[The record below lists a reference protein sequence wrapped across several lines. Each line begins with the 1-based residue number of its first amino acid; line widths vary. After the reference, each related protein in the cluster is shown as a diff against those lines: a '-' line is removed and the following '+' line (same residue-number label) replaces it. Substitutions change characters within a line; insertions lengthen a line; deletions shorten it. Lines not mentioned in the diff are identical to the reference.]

1 MILIAILFGII
12 QGITEFFP
20 ISSSGHLLL
29 FHRIVGLPFADE
41 LAFDVALHLAAL
53 LALVWIFRSEVAWLT
68 VAWFKGFSGKSS
80 PESRLAWL
88 IILASLPALLVGYFF
103 GDGIEAGFRSPA
115 VVIFNLA
122 AVGVLMI
129 IPGNS
134 DRNKSDLR
142 DLATMTAVAIGI
154 FQALAIFPG
163 VSRSGITIIAG
174 IFFGLKR
181 QAALKFSF
189 LSAMPVLAAAS
200 LAKVPDL
207 FSGGSGSTAWIAI
220 TLGFIAALLTSLVAI
235 KFLMRL
241 LEKYGLR
248 PFGIYRLALAA
259 VMAIIFYGLA

>member
-1 MILIAILFGII
+1 M
-12 QGITEFFP
+12 T
-20 ISSSGHLLL
+20 
-29 FHRIVGLPFADE
+29 DE
-41 LAFDVALHLAAL
+41 LAFDVALHLAVL
-53 LALVWIFRSEVAWLT
+53 LALVWVFRSDVARL
-68 VAWFKGFSGKSS
+68 VIAWFKGIMGKSS

-88 IILASLPALLVGYFF
+88 IIFASLPALLVGYFF
-103 GDGIEAGFRSPA
+103 GDRIEAGFRSPA

-122 AVGVLMI
+122 AVGALML
-129 IPGNS
+129 IPGKT
-134 DRNKSDLR
+134 DRGRSELA
-142 DLATMTAVAIGI
+142 DLAIITAATIGI
-154 FQALAIFPG
+154 FQALAIIPG

-207 FSGGSGSTAWIAI
+207 FSGGNGSTAWIAI

-235 KFLMRL
+235 KYLMRL
-241 LEKYGLR
+241 LERYGLR